1 MDERVYR
8 MTEEILLELDKM
20 KPEEI
25 NSLRE
30 EWLGELENRRD
41 ELQCFVSVK
50 NYVNVVCD
58 TAIDRVN
65 RRIAVE

>member
-30 EWLGELENRRD
+30 EWLGELENRSEKLCKCCMRY
-41 ELQCFVSVK
+41 C
-50 NYVNVVCD
+50 
-58 TAIDRVN
+58 N
-65 RRIAVE
+65 RQSK

>member
-30 EWLGELENRRD
+30 EWLGEEMNY
-41 ELQCFVSVK
+41 SVLL
-50 NYVNVVCD
+50 V
-58 TAIDRVN
+58 
-65 RRIAVE
+65 